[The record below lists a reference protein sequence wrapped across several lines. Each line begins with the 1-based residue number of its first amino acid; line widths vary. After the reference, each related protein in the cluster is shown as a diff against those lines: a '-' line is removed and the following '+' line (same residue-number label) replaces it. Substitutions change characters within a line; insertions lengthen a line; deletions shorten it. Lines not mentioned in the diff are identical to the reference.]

1 LLYGTQSIWERVAY
15 PHLAHAFAAFLTSA
29 ENQYYRFVK
38 KQLLPTVSDT
48 SRFEEALENDA
59 QNKYSA
65 AIVMAE
71 SLENSVTMPNIL
83 AMGNYWAPMQDAL
96 TAIWNLSGDDL
107 TKANISEILDT
118 AAQTI
123 KNQIS

>member
-1 LLYGTQSIWERVAY
+1 AAITVLPTIDGSTLKPFSGYKGYGVSSYTKH

-48 SRFEEALENDA
+48 ARFEQALENDT

-71 SLENSVTMPNIL
+71 SLDNSVTMPNIL
-83 AMGNYWAPMQDAL
+83 AMG
-96 TAIWNLSGDDL
+96 
-107 TKANISEILDT
+107 
-118 AAQTI
+118 
-123 KNQIS
+123 